1 MVKAMAP
8 LIKKYPNDA
17 YLKNISEN
25 DLDKIRKDYK
35 ESKVKKEAELTTS
48 LTLTRVDENVEI
60 RKDTV

>member
-35 ESKVKKEAELTTS
+35 ESKVKKEAKPA
-48 LTLTRVDENVEI
+48 TLYAF
-60 RKDTV
+60 